1 MRRRALLAIA
11 GWLAAAAAA
20 TATGVAAVALIGQ
33 GLSGPERSGPLS
45 EAEVAS
51 ALASPAPHA
60 TSTRPAPTSAAT
72 PGPSPGAARSLTS
85 PGGTVTAR
93 CSGGLAKLVSW
104 APAQGYAVG
113 EVDAG
118 PDDSPK
124 VRFERGERR
133 VEVRVRCGPD
143 GPYAEVK
150 ED

>member
-51 ALASPAPHA
+51 ALASPAA
-60 TSTRPAPTSAAT
+60 RSTTPAPTSAAAT
-72 PGPSPGAARSLTS
+72 PGPSVGAARSLTS

-150 ED
+150 QD